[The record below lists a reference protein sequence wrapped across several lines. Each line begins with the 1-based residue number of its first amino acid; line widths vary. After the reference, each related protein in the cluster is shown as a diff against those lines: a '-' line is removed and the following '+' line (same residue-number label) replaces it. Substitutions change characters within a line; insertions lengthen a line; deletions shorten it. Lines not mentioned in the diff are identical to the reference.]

1 MLLRRLCH
9 LPGAVLRA
17 LCAAMNAAPSRIV
30 IPDSCRSNFQPF
42 YLHPP
47 DASLSLRSLSPRRSG
62 REVAA
67 LPSRVGFRLGLRHSL
82 AGSPMH
88 LAVSSSSFSYLWT
101 GCSLPAALHPA
112 SRRRSCL
119 QLRTASA
126 LSDGDSHP
134 AVGAHSQAHEGCASL
149 AAVVGQFRRHDR
161 KRCAI
166 WRDAVAC
173 AVMSSFIT
181 PADAKA
187 IDKAFREYKDAEQAL
202 HKAFLYRRP
211 IEEIG
216 SDIRTFQ
223 EKDASWASLRE
234 KFYQR

>member
-1 MLLRRLCH
+1 MRSVQTVGSTHAQRARISPSCGAVAGTADGVCSIGLSFTLPPSCLPWLHGHYPASMLLRRLCH

-88 LAVSSSSFSYLWT
+88 LAVSSSSFSCLWT

-126 LSDGDSHP
+126 LSDGDFHP
-134 AVGAHSQAHEGCASL
+134 AVGAHSRAHEGARSL
-149 AAVVGQFRRHDR
+149 GAGNPMGQCSAPAAPQPTLVFVVPMEF
-161 KRCAI
+161 
-166 WRDAVAC
+166 
-173 AVMSSFIT
+173 
-181 PADAKA
+181 
-187 IDKAFREYKDAEQAL
+187 
-202 HKAFLYRRP
+202 
-211 IEEIG
+211 
-216 SDIRTFQ
+216 
-223 EKDASWASLRE
+223 
-234 KFYQR
+234 